1 MEDLKQIIES
11 LLFITEEPL
20 SIDRL
25 KKVLQP
31 VSGDDIRQAL
41 KQLAEDYENR
51 KGGFTLKEV
60 AGGFQFRTR
69 PEYNVWVKKLI
80 APKPTRL
87 SKAAL
92 ETLAIIA
99 YKQPIIRSEIEH
111 IRGVDS
117 GGVLRMLLEKNLTR
131 VMGRKEIPGR
141 PLIYGT
147 TRHFLEVFE
156 LRNLKDLPTPKE
168 IEEMGVAAGDPI
180 DSDMESEL
188 PQREE
193 SISDILPEFG
203 EPAPAD
209 HSNGGAHKGAA
220 GTEDGA
226 KREDEPPSS
235 TGSSPPTESGE
246 AIPED
251 DPPDAPEDERTG

>member
-1 MEDLKQIIES
+1 
-11 LLFITEEPL
+11 
-20 SIDRL
+20 
-25 KKVLQP
+25 
-31 VSGDDIRQAL
+31 
-41 KQLAEDYENR
+41 
-51 KGGFTLKEV
+51 V

-69 PEYNVWVKKLI
+69 PEYSQWVKKLI

-117 GGVLRMLLEKNLTR
+117 GGVLRMLLEKNLIR

-156 LRNLKDLPTPKE
+156 LKNLKDLPTPKE
-168 IEEMGVAAGDPI
+168 IEEMGVAAD
-180 DSDMESEL
+180 DRVDTDVDREF
-188 PQREE
+188 PQKEE

-203 EPAPAD
+203 ESSHSEFADDGEPGSAAEDAPAR
-209 HSNGGAHKGAA
+209 GA
-220 GTEDGA
+220 
-226 KREDEPPSS
+226 EDERDSL
-235 TGSSPPTESGE
+235 
-246 AIPED
+246 
-251 DPPDAPEDERTG
+251 PPDADRPGSRTGDSPAPMESGDEKPDTTDPPADSEGGNAR